1 MHIIF
6 TKFQTWQLCITLN
19 LKIVKLNNNSLKFL
33 PNLQPTLIYSLICK
47 TINTTFWY
55 IILSL
60 LFWIIYS
67 RIRFICYT
75 QTFEQNTLKKAS
87 IFHVIG
93 FIWSCR
99 KNEGNANVKFYF
111 QLRGTE
117 KKLFCKFKEN
127 KNVFNKN

>member
-1 MHIIF
+1 MLH
-6 TKFQTWQLCITLN
+6 TN
-19 LKIVKLNNNSLKFL
+19 LWAKH
-33 PNLQPTLIYSLICK
+33 T
-47 TINTTFWY
+47 
-55 IILSL
+55 
-60 LFWIIYS
+60 
-67 RIRFICYT
+67 
-75 QTFEQNTLKKAS
+75 KKAS